1 MDRAE
6 LKKRVRALLISSKQG
21 CTPNNLLRDYKSVFG
36 EGLPFHE
43 FGYRS
48 VVAMAEDMPDVV
60 RIQYQG
66 GGGGVVLLRGVADES
81 TRHIAKMVSRQR
93 NTGYHHLKVDQPARK
108 ASTTPSVPFHIQGCL
123 RQLMHAYPN
132 GLPIEQFEEAYARR
146 FGYYLQLRR
155 MKCNTLQELVNNVPD
170 VLKINRGSA
179 GRILI
184 VEASECIL
192 FGL

>member
-60 RIQYQG
+60 RIQYQ

>member
-36 EGLPFHE
+36 EGLPLNE

-60 RIQYQG
+60 RIQQG
-66 GGGGVVLLRGVADES
+66 GSHGVLLRGVADES

-93 NTGYHHLKVDQPARK
+93 STGYHQLKAEQPVKRAIT
-108 ASTTPSVPFHIQGCL
+108 AITTPSIPFHIQGCL
-123 RQLMHAYPN
+123 RQLLHAYPN

-146 FGYYLQLRR
+146 FGYYLSLRR
-155 MKCNTLQELVNNVPD
+155 LKCNSLQELINNVPD
-170 VLKINRGSA
+170 ILKIDKDAA
-179 GRILI
+179 GRTVI
-184 VEASECIL
+184 VGEACKWV
-192 FGL
+192 